1 MEQKITEDQLL
12 QEVNIG
18 LDMIELNSN
27 KHFIFLMETLKSDA
41 TIAMSEVIELPWYK
55 FLQFRKLQ
63 NKVWR
68 YSGLKKRI
76 EEIIRVGLTAELELK
91 ELDALEQEIR
101 IED

>member
-18 LDMIELNSN
+18 LDMVELGNN
-27 KHFIFLMETLKSDA
+27 KHFIFLMQTLKSDA
-41 TIAMSEVIELPWYK
+41 TIAMTEMVELPWYK
-55 FLQFRKLQ
+55 FLKFRTIQ

-68 YSGLKKRI
+68 YTGLKKRV
-76 EEIIRVGLTAELELK
+76 EEIMRVGLTAELELK
-91 ELDALEQEIR
+91 ELDSLEQEIR